1 MRTIVY
7 VDGFNL
13 YFGSLRKRPWRWLNI
28 DKAIRLHLAPFHRI
42 EAIKYYSA
50 KLNPRQGNP
59 DQPARQALY
68 LRALQTIPGLS
79 IHLGHFLTKNVR
91 MVIAN
96 PAPGGPTSIE
106 VVKTEEKGSDVNLAT
121 HMVHDAHCGLCECAV
136 VLSGDSDLLEPV
148 RIVKNELRKVVG
160 VLNPQKHPCAVLKR
174 EATFYK
180 HLRPGLLSKSLFAEC
195 LVDSRGEF
203 HKPAAW

>member
-13 YFGSLRKRPWRWLNI
+13 YFGSLRNRPCRWLNI
-28 DKAIRLHLAPFHRI
+28 EQAIRLHLAPTHRI

-50 KLNPRQGNP
+50 KLNPRPSDP

-68 LRALQTIPGLS
+68 FRALRTIPSLQ

-91 MVIAN
+91 MAIAN
-96 PAPGGPTSIE
+96 PLPGGPVSIE
-106 VVKTEEKGSDVNLAT
+106 VIKTEEKGSDVNLAT
-121 HMVHDAHCGLCECAV
+121 HMVHDAHCGLFECAV

-148 RIVKNELRKVVG
+148 RIVKNGLRKVVG

-180 HLRPGLLSKSLFAEC
+180 HLRPGLLAKSVFPDRLA
-195 LVDSRGEF
+195 DSQGDF
-203 HKPAAW
+203 HKPSSW